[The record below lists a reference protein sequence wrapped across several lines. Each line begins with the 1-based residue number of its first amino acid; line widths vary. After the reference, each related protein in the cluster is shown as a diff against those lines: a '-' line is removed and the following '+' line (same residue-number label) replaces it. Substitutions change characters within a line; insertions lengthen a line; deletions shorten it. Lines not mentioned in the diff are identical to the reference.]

1 MLTIDPNHKPEMAI
15 ALTPFLAFL
24 NFLPS
29 QTILLHLLS
38 VPEINA
44 LVPQEL
50 INQLAKLLNLPTTL
64 PADSFLFEP
73 TKAAPSQEVKDVL
86 KKIFGAIMSTSEDTY
101 KKSVGDLMERYEKGE
116 EVVESEKG
124 LVDLAKM
131 LNEQYPGDIGVLCVF
146 LLNVVELKEGE
157 AAFLGANMPHAYI
170 KGGEL
175 GFLSSISIPIPYSPC
190 HLGMYAGNG
199 S

>member
-1 MLTIDPNHKPEMAI
+1 MAI

-24 NFLPS
+24 
-29 QTILLHLLS
+29 ILLS

-44 LVPQEL
+44 LVPQES

-73 TKAAPSQEVKDVL
+73 TKAPPSQEVKDVL
-86 KKIFGAIMSTSEDTY
+86 KKIFGAIMSTSEETY
-101 KKSVGDLMERYEKGE
+101 KKSVADLVERYEKNE
-116 EVVESEKG
+116 EGSVVESEKG

-170 KGGEL
+170 KGGESSASFL
-175 GFLSSISIPIPYSPC
+175 LSSSP
-190 HLGMYAGNG
+190 LSSLIGDP

>member
-1 MLTIDPNHKPEMAI
+1 MAI

-29 QTILLHLLS
+29 QSILLHLLT
-38 VPEINA
+38 VPEINN
-44 LVPQEL
+44 LVPQDL

-64 PADSFLFEP
+64 PADEFLFQP
-73 TKAAPSQEVKDVL
+73 TKAAPTSEVKEVL
-86 KKIFGAIMSTSEDTY
+86 KKIFGAIMSTKEETY
-101 KKSVGDLMERYEKGE
+101 KQAVADLVKRYESKNE
-116 EVVESEKG
+116 EGVTIVDSEKG
-124 LVDLAKM
+124 LVDLALM

-170 KGGEL
+170 KGGESTS
-175 GFLSSISIPIPYSPC
+175 FSVQYYHLSALMC
-190 HLGMYAGNG
+190 DR
-199 S
+199 